1 MTGRPVISNSGF
13 YTENISSFIEC
24 HFKPLA
30 QNVKSYIRNTNDF
43 LSKLASLSPLPH
55 NIILRTIDFVALY
68 PNIPNNEGL
77 IAMREAL
84 DLRKDKRISA
94 ESLTEFAERV
104 LKNNFF
110 EHDL

>member
-1 MTGRPVISNSGF
+1 MPGRPVISNSGF
-13 YTENISSFIEC
+13 YTENISSFIKF

-43 LSKLASLSPLPH
+43 LSKLTSLPPLPH
-55 NIILRTIDFVALY
+55 DIILRTIDFVALY
-68 PNIPNNEGL
+68 PNIPNDEGL

-84 DLRKDKRISA
+84 DLRKDKIISA
-94 ESLTEFAERV
+94 ESRTELAERV